1 MKKLG
6 LIVNPV
12 AGIGGEAG
20 LKGSDGADILKQALE
35 LGSKP
40 RAPERA
46 IQALQMIARIKDQIE
61 IVTYPAEMG
70 EDEARK
76 AGFNPLVIGSIASG
90 ATTSED
96 TIKAAKKMVTAG
108 VDMILFTGGDGTA
121 RNIYT
126 AVGTSIPVLGIPAGV
141 KIHSAVYAINPRS
154 AGIVAAQYMQGE
166 VAKLREAEVMDI
178 DEEAFR
184 QGHVSARL
192 YGYMQVPEEKRLVQN
207 IKAGCHSEESTLRS
221 LSAQIVK
228 EMDPEFIYIIGP
240 GSTMKYVMDFLGL
253 GNTLL
258 GVDVVQNQQLIA
270 SDVNEKELWEL
281 LKDDV
286 KAKII
291 VTVIGGQGHIFGRG
305 NQQISPRIIR
315 KVGKDNIIIA
325 ASTDKLYDIH
335 PQPLLVDTGD
345 VELDQELCGYIHIR
359 IGNGE
364 TIIHKVSM

>member
-6 LIVNPV
+6 IIVNPV

-35 LGSKP
+35 LGSKS

-46 IQALQMIARIKDQIE
+46 IQALQMIVRLKDQIE
-61 IVTYPAEMG
+61 IVAYPAEMG

-76 AGFNPLVIGSIASG
+76 AGFSPLVIGSIRSG
-90 ATTSED
+90 ATTSDD
-96 TIKAAKKMVTAG
+96 TTKAAQEMLKAG
-108 VDMILFTGGDGTA
+108 VDMILFAGGDGTA

-154 AGIVAAQYMQGE
+154 AGIVAAQYLQGE
-166 VAKLREAEVMDI
+166 VSKLREAEVMDI

-192 YGYMQVPEEKRLVQN
+192 YGYMQVPEERRLVQN
-207 IKAGCHSEESTLRS
+207 IKDGSHSEESTLRS

-228 EMDPEFIYIIGP
+228 EMEPGLIYIIGP
-240 GSTMKYVMDFLGL
+240 GSTMKYIMDSLEL
-253 GNTLL
+253 ENTLL
-258 GVDVVQNQQLIA
+258 GVDVIQNKQLIA
-270 SDVNEKELWEL
+270 SDVTEKELWEML
-281 LKDDV
+281 NDDV

-305 NQQISPRIIR
+305 NQQISSRIIR
-315 KVGKDNIIIA
+315 KVGKGNIIIA
-325 ASTDKLYDIH
+325 ASTDKLYGIH
-335 PQPLLVDTGD
+335 PDPLLVDTGD
-345 VELDQELCGYIHIR
+345 ADLDEELCGYIHVR

-364 TIIHKVSM
+364 TMMKKVSM